1 MRHILLAT
9 VEKPHD
15 PKSWSGTPYNILK
28 ALESKFDKVSVL
40 SSPVPKKNL
49 LDSLLRIVLGRNKYP
64 LWMTKYALKAYA
76 KVFDETLS
84 QHQPDAVLCISS
96 QHLVFARKH
105 KLPILMI
112 SDAPWIAYKEAY
124 QQYESMPLLAKQYAK
139 YESIAAN
146 NVNGVIYPSPWACE
160 QAKQIF
166 DLDVNKVHLI
176 PFGANRHCSVSDEDV
191 FQHIKNK
198 NLGQLNFLFIGKD
211 WDRKGGPLALSI
223 IRKIIEAGYSASLDI
238 VGCHPIL
245 ETSDL
250 EFSVMHGYLSPDDL
264 EDSLLINNL
273 FMRADFFIVPSYAE
287 CYGLVFAEAQ
297 SYGIPCITLDS
308 QGISGVVDHGKT
320 GLIFSRDDN
329 AQFIAEKVIQLLKH
343 KTAYLEMAVA
353 ARVKFSKEL
362 NWNSFSTALHE
373 ILVENLKK

>member
-49 LDSLLRIVLGRNKYP
+49 FDSLLRIVLGRNKYP
-64 LWMTKYALKAYA
+64 LWMTKSALKAYA
-76 KVFDETLS
+76 KDFDETIKS
-84 QHQPDAVLCISS
+84 VKPDAVLCISS

-139 YESIAAN
+139 HESIAAN
-146 NVNGVIYPSPWACE
+146 NVSGVVYPSPWACE
-160 QAKQIF
+160 QAKQRF
-166 DLDVNKVHLI
+166 DVDENKVHLI
-176 PFGANRHCSVSDEDV
+176 PFGANRHCSDSDENV
-191 FQHIKNK
+191 FQHINNK
-198 NLGQLNFLFIGKD
+198 NLGQINFLFIGKD

-223 IRKIIEAGYSASLDI
+223 IRKMNEAGYLASLDI
-238 VGCHPIL
+238 VGCDPNVDAN
-245 ETSDL
+245 DL
-250 EFSVMHGYLSPDDL
+250 KFSVIHGYLSPDDL

-273 FMRADFFIVPSYAE
+273 FKSADFFIVPSYAE

-297 SYGIPCITLDS
+297 SYGIPCITIDS
-308 QGISGVVDHGKT
+308 QGIPGVVDHGKT
-320 GLIFSRDDN
+320 GLIFSKDDN
-329 AQFIAEKVIQLLKH
+329 AQFIADEVIKLVKD
-343 KTAYLEMAVA
+343 KTAYL
-353 ARVKFSKEL
+353 
-362 NWNSFSTALHE
+362 
-373 ILVENLKK
+373 

>member
-9 VEKPHD
+9 VENPHD

-40 SSPVPKKNL
+40 SSPVPKKNVF
-49 LDSLLRIVLGRNKYP
+49 DSLLRIVLGRSKYP

-76 KVFDETLS
+76 KDFDETIKS
-84 QHQPDAVLCISS
+84 VQPDAVLCISS
-96 QHLVFARKH
+96 QHLVYASKH

-139 YESIAAN
+139 YESIAAD
-146 NVNGVIYPSPWACE
+146 NVSGVVYPSPWACAQAE
-160 QAKQIF
+160 QRF
-166 DLDVNKVHLI
+166 DIDVNKVHLI
-176 PFGANRHCSVSDEDV
+176 PFGANRYCSGSDEDV
-191 FQHIKNK
+191 FQNINNK
-198 NLGQLNFLFIGKD
+198 NLGQINFLFIGKD

-223 IRKIIEAGYSASLDI
+223 IREINEAGYSASLDI
-238 VGCHPIL
+238 VGCHPFVDA
-245 ETSDL
+245 SDL
-250 EFSVMHGYLSPDDL
+250 EFSVIHGYLSPDDL
-264 EDSLLINNL
+264 GDSLLINNL
-273 FMRADFFIVPSYAE
+273 FMRADFFMVPSYAE

-308 QGISGVVDHGKT
+308 HGVPGVVDHGKT
-320 GLIFSRDDN
+320 GLIFSRHDN
-329 AQFIAEKVIQLLKH
+329 AKFIAEEVIKLVKD

-362 NWNSFSTALHE
+362 NWKSFSE
-373 ILVENLKK
+373 RLKDLLCKVK